1 MKTMNKIYRTLL
13 VAVAAVMGVNS
24 ADAQAWSINFDGKTS
39 DNNDIEVTIS
49 ETVVTIGEFDFG
61 TVSWG
66 SSSEESVWT
75 GNAGPDYNFI
85 TPSYQDFV
93 DAGADEDLTLRIYA
107 TIANE
112 NSWGIILQSSWSSSL
127 GFKNWQGQD
136 DGKTINNGNYSIY
149 DAVNGCF
156 DVTIGSSF
164 LSTIQ
169 QQGTNFQNWGLN
181 ITGIS
186 IYSGNGISLGNKFVL
201 QTETKWLLRPESK
214 GNGLYSFNSGGRSF
228 GIRDC
233 KAGQVITINASA
245 EMKPTTNAQLKSEDG
260 TTYKYVVQADGDVS
274 FRPDRYVTIHSISIV
289 DGYSV
294 TYKIGDDVHKVV
306 WYEAGDTIT
315 PEADLE
321 REGYTFSGWKDF
333 PEDMLMP
340 ASNIIVKGAFDV
352 NHNDIMYMVD
362 GNDYHGYYYIAY
374 GTTLSPDYI
383 PDNPTKEGYLFDHWE
398 GLPETMPDS
407 LLKPVAVFVV
417 DPDYEDPKYALIYY
431 IDNVPYDTVYY
442 EEGATVTAIAD
453 PTRKGYTFNGWQNVP
468 ATMPAYTVNAYGSF
482 TKITFA
488 VTYKI
493 GDDVL
498 RVDSVNTGDP
508 IVPPTVDQREHYT
521 FAWGYYPQ
529 TMGNQDV
536 LVTGT
541 YTAIPTHDLIYY
553 VDGQEYKR
561 FTIEEGAAITPEA
574 EPERRGFT
582 FSGWSTIPTVMPN
595 YDYGVYGSFSAT
607 IIDTYPIYYQVDG
620 YTIYTERLAEG
631 ETPNPPAT
639 ASKTGYTFIK
649 WSGVPETMPAEAVT
663 VTAQFSVNSYTLTYT
678 LDGEAYGEP
687 ETIEYGAPITAKA
700 NPADREGYTF
710 SGWLNLPTTM
720 PAQNVTV
727 SGTFYKDKEFIN
739 ISVGTMGYNTFSAPY
754 PVKFQ
759 GTESIKAY
767 IATAKSDTEVTLTR
781 VIGNIAAG
789 TGLVLIGEAGATA
802 QIETA
807 ETGSSYSD
815 NLLVGVTNSP
825 AIINAA
831 NLYVLVNKSGTVKF
845 ADTAGNAATVP
856 VGKAYLETSAGARI
870 LSIFFDEDTTGLSG
884 IAVQENWNDQPV
896 YDLRG
901 QRVTTP
907 KKGLYLINGKK
918 VFVK

>member
-1 MKTMNKIYRTLL
+1 MKTKNIFRMFLLAATLL
-13 VAVAAVMGVNS
+13 LGVNQIKADIIWEDGPNGNFTVAKEAFANAIDGSTLKVYTTDGNQLYIGSGGQALFYSPYNDWIRSGEYYNSTDKCFEFTLTEDMVNLLKDNGLTLQNYSNNITKVVLEGTGSGDTPVIPKYTLTYSVDGTAIKTERLEEGDTPNPPADPTKDDYIFAGWQNLPKTMPAEDITVIAQFDIKKYKVRYYIDNVLADSAEYAPEETIVAKEKPSKTGYTFNGWYGYPESMTMPKYDVAV
-24 ADAQAWSINFDGKTS
+24 T
-39 DNNDIEVTIS
+39 
-49 ETVVTIGEFDFG
+49 
-61 TVSWG
+61 G
-66 SSSEESVWT
+66 S
-75 GNAGPDYNFI
+75 F
-85 TPSYQDFV
+85 
-93 DAGADEDLTLRIYA
+93 
-107 TIANE
+107 
-112 NSWGIILQSSWSSSL
+112 
-127 GFKNWQGQD
+127 
-136 DGKTINNGNYSIY
+136 TINNYSVVYNNAEGNYF
-149 DAVNGCF
+149 A
-156 DVTIGSSF
+156 
-164 LSTIQ
+164 
-169 QQGTNFQNWGLN
+169 
-181 ITGIS
+181 
-186 IYSGNGISLGNKFVL
+186 
-201 QTETKWLLRPESK
+201 
-214 GNGLYSFNSGGRSF
+214 
-228 GIRDC
+228 
-233 KAGQVITINASA
+233 
-245 EMKPTTNAQLKSEDG
+245 
-260 TTYKYVVQADGDVS
+260 
-274 FRPDRYVTIHSISIV
+274 
-289 DGYSV
+289 
-294 TYKIGDDVHKVV
+294 
-306 WYEAGDTIT
+306 
-315 PEADLE
+315 
-321 REGYTFSGWKDF
+321 
-333 PEDMLMP
+333 
-340 ASNIIVKGAFDV
+340 
-352 NHNDIMYMVD
+352 
-362 GNDYHGYYYIAY
+362 GYYNVPY
-374 GTTLSPDYI
+374 GTTILPDYV
-383 PDNPTKEGYLFDHWE
+383 PENTPTKTGYLFDHWE

-407 LLKPVAVFVV
+407 NLVVNPVFVV

-468 ATMPAYTVNAYGSF
+468 TTMPAYTVNAYGSF

-508 IVPPTVDQREHYT
+508 IVPPTVEQREHYT

-582 FSGWSTIPTVMPN
+582 FSGWSTIPTAMPN

-739 ISVGTMGYNTFSAPY
+739 ISVGTTGYNTFSAPY

-807 ETGSSYSD
+807 ETGSSYSN

-856 VGKAYLETSAGARI
+856 VGKAYLEASAGARI
-870 LSIFFDEDTTGLSG
+870 LSIFFDEDATGLSG

-907 KKGLYLINGKK
+907 KKGLYMINGKK